1 MTNIQHFCLD
11 DGPGI
16 RTTVFMAGCNLR
28 CLWCHNPE
36 AIMKDLFDHTTREIF
51 ADELFEEICED
62 KLFYEQLNG
71 GVTFSGG
78 EPILQSGEL
87 TDVLNKCKEND
98 IHVAVETAA
107 NYSFDLLKSILEY
120 IDLLIVDCKAIS
132 NEDNKKCTG
141 RSNEAF
147 IENFKILCNEKR
159 HIWVRIPIVW
169 NVNISIQEIHRIGE
183 FLQPFQLDKVELIPY
198 HKMGIPKYKKYKI
211 EYLLQDV
218 TPPTIEQL
226 ETCRDI
232 LSQYGIIVSCE

>member
-107 NYSFDLLKSILEY
+107 NYSFDLLKSIL
-120 IDLLIVDCKAIS
+120 DTAI
-132 NEDNKKCTG
+132 
-141 RSNEAF
+141 
-147 IENFKILCNEKR
+147 
-159 HIWVRIPIVW
+159 
-169 NVNISIQEIHRIGE
+169 
-183 FLQPFQLDKVELIPY
+183 
-198 HKMGIPKYKKYKI
+198 
-211 EYLLQDV
+211 
-218 TPPTIEQL
+218 
-226 ETCRDI
+226 
-232 LSQYGIIVSCE
+232 